1 MKTLTLKNTLLA
13 TAFMLFTS
21 VAVFANGNGN
31 GSDST
36 ADQTEALT
44 EEELDAIVASLDDD
58 QANWLDETIT
68 HNFYDAND
76 NLVFTTKTE
85 RSESANNEKLVKF
98 VAQSDLLMTFEN
110 INHYRWNK
118 PHVEGVAVCDNF

>member
-1 MKTLTLKNTLLA
+1 MKTLTLKNALLA

-21 VAVFANGNGN
+21 VAVFANENGN

-44 EEELDAIVASLDDD
+44 EEELDAIVASLEDD
-58 QANWLDETIT
+58 QANWLNETIT
-68 HNFYDAND
+68 HNFYDADD
-76 NLVFTTKTE
+76 NLIFTAKTE

-118 PHVEGVAVCDNF
+118 HQVEGVAVCDNF